1 MSLVIIKPG
10 MLSTFQDLGRFG
22 QQHLGVSV
30 TGAMDQRA
38 HQLANLLVGNDPGL
52 ATLEITLTGPTIRFT
67 KPCCIAL
74 CGADLSATLNGQALA
89 MNRPLVIRAKDCLLY
104 TSPSP
109 RD

>member
-1 MSLVIIKPG
+1 MSLMILKPG

-22 QQHLGVSV
+22 HQHLGVSV

-74 CGADLSATLNGQALA
+74 CGPTDRALSSQPRLRANGLPFTGPGAFNDNA
-89 MNRPLVIRAKDCLLY
+89 AANDF
-104 TSPSP
+104 
-109 RD
+109 